1 MKPRIFIGSSK
12 EALEIAYAIQENL
25 DYESIPTV
33 WTQGIF
39 DLSNNTLEDL
49 INALDNF
56 DFGVFVFTA
65 DDISQIR
72 VNKLNTVRDNVIFE
86 FGLFIGRL
94 GRSRVFFVIP
104 REVSDFHLPTDL
116 LGITPGTYD
125 NKREDENIKAALG
138 PFCNQIRKKLKKFT
152 YENLVDLADEN
163 EIVKKIAVEK
173 PDAWEFF
180 LSAELLKS
188 RLEEINKSYSELEK
202 GLVFQK
208 AKHYN
213 LVELV
218 NWIRN
223 AVTDYLRL
231 AKIFKKV
238 FEEELPKA
246 YGEPGVAGNIFEIK
260 AVINKIAS
268 ICKELLA
275 WEYDLQG
282 VIVPDELEEIT
293 ILMKGWTKY
302 LFDEINRFPTIIEQ
316 CFSPENIA
324 KGGVIKVKL
333 TLNIPPS
340 LGRVTE
346 IIEEATDDYL
356 S

>member
-12 EALEIAYAIQENL
+12 EALDIAYAIQENL
-25 DYESIPTV
+25 DYDSIPTV

-49 INALDNF
+49 IKALDNF
-56 DFGVFVFTA
+56 DFGIFVFTP

-72 VNKLNTVRDNVIFE
+72 ANKLNTVRDNVIFE

-94 GRSRVFFVIP
+94 GRNRVFFVIP

-152 YENLVDLADEN
+152 YENIIDLADEN

-173 PDAWEFF
+173 PEAWEFF
-180 LSAELLKS
+180 LSSELLKS
-188 RLEEINKSYSELEK
+188 RLEEINKSYLELEK

-208 AKHYN
+208 ARHYS
-213 LVELV
+213 LVELIV
-218 NWIRN
+218 WLGNSM
-223 AVTDYLRL
+223 ADYLRL
-231 AKIFKKV
+231 SNIFKKV
-238 FEEELPKA
+238 FEEELTKA
-246 YGEPGVAGNIFEIK
+246 YGKPGVAGNIFEIK
-260 AVINKIAS
+260 AAINKIDS

-282 VIVPDELEEIT
+282 IVVPDELEEIT
-293 ILMKGWTKY
+293 KLMNGWTKH
-302 LFDEINRFPTIIEQ
+302 LIDEINKLPTIIEQ
-316 CFSPENIA
+316 SFSPKILLMA
-324 KGGVIKVKL
+324 V
-333 TLNIPPS
+333 
-340 LGRVTE
+340 
-346 IIEEATDDYL
+346 
-356 S
+356 